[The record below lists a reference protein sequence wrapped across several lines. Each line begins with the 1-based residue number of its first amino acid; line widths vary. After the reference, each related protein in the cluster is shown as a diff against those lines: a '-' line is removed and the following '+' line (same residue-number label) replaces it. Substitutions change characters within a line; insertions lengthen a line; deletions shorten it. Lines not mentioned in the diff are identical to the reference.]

1 MASFFCHFKGNTKMN
16 GGIVDEA
23 LWARIAPIVMPFSKP
38 QAARGGREPVSDRA
52 AITGILY
59 VLRTGIR
66 WNALPRDLG
75 VGSGVSCWRR
85 LRYWQSIGVWSMVQ
99 EVLGDSLPQ
108 DAQVDFSRT
117 RRGRKP
123 SARDDG

>member
-1 MASFFCHFKGNTKMN
+1 MSE
-16 GGIVDEA
+16 GIVDDA
-23 LWARIAPIVMPFSKP
+23 LWERIAPIVLPFSKP
-38 QAARGGREPVSDRA
+38 QATRGGREPVSDRA

-59 VLRTGIR
+59 VMRTGIR

-108 DAQVDFSRT
+108 DVQIDFSRA
-117 RRGRKP
+117 RRGRRP
-123 SARDDG
+123 VVR